1 MAIPAIQPYQM
12 PTASDMPQ
20 NKVSWVPDPN
30 RAVLLIH
37 DMQNYFVDAFTAG
50 ASPVTELSANIRKL
64 KNQCVH
70 FGIPVV
76 YTAQPGSQNPDDRA
90 LLTDFWGPG
99 LNSGPYEE
107 KIITELAP
115 EDDDLVLTKWRYSA
129 FKRTNLLEMMRK
141 EGRDQLIITGIYAHI
156 GCLVTACEA
165 FMEDIKAFFV
175 GDAVADFSLEK
186 HQMALDYAAGRCAF
200 TVMTD
205 SLLDQLQNAPA
216 DVQKTSANTGKKNVF
231 TCENIRKQIAELL
244 QETSEDIT
252 DQEDL
257 LDRGLDSVRIM
268 TLVEQWRR
276 EGAEVTFVELA
287 ERPTIEEW
295 QKLLTTRSQQVLPN
309 ADYL

>member
-20 NKVSWVPDPN
+20 NKVSWVPDPS

-64 KNQCVH
+64 KDQCAQ
-70 FGIPVV
+70 FRIPVV
-76 YTAQPGSQNPDDRA
+76 YTAQPGSQNSADRA

-129 FKRTNLLEMMRK
+129 FKRTNLLEIMRK
-141 EGRDQLIITGIYAHI
+141 QGRDQLIISGIYAHI

-165 FMEDIKAFFV
+165 FMEDIEAFFV

-200 TVMTD
+200 TVTTD
-205 SLLDQLQNAPA
+205 SLLDQLKQAPA
-216 DVQKTSANTGKKNVF
+216 QKTSVTTGKEVF

-244 QETSEDIT
+244 QETPEEIT

-257 LDRGLDSVRIM
+257 LERGLDSVRIM

-295 QKLLTTRSQQVLPN
+295 QKLLTIRSQQVLPN

>member
-12 PTASDMPQ
+12 PTASDLPT

-30 RAVLLIH
+30 RAVFLIH

-64 KNQCVH
+64 KDQCVQL
-70 FGIPVV
+70 GIPVV
-76 YTAQPGSQNPDDRA
+76 YTAQPGSQNPEDRA

-99 LNSGPYEE
+99 LSSGPYEE
-107 KIITELAP
+107 KIVAELAP

-129 FKRTNLLEMMRK
+129 FKRTNLLEIMR
-141 EGRDQLIITGIYAHI
+141 EQGRDQLIISGIYAHI

-165 FMEDIKAFFV
+165 FMEDIEAFFV
-175 GDAVADFSLEK
+175 ADAVADFSRDK
-186 HQMALDYAAGRCAF
+186 HKMALDYAAGRCAF
-200 TVMTD
+200 TLMTD
-205 SLLDQLQNAPA
+205 SLLDQLKHTPSAA
-216 DVQKTSANTGKKNVF
+216 QKPSEKAEKHVF
-231 TCENIRKQIAELL
+231 TCESIRTQIAELL
-244 QETSEDIT
+244 QESPDDIA
-252 DQEDL
+252 DNEDL
-257 LDRGLDSVRIM
+257 LNRGLDSVRIM

-295 QKLLTTRSQQVLPN
+295 QKLLSIRIERVLPN

>member
-1 MAIPAIQPYQM
+1 
-12 PTASDMPQ
+12 
-20 NKVSWVPDPN
+20 
-30 RAVLLIH
+30 
-37 DMQNYFVDAFTAG
+37 
-50 ASPVTELSANIRKL
+50 
-64 KNQCVH
+64 
-70 FGIPVV
+70 
-76 YTAQPGSQNPDDRA
+76 
-90 LLTDFWGPG
+90 
-99 LNSGPYEE
+99 
-107 KIITELAP
+107 
-115 EDDDLVLTKWRYSA
+115 
-129 FKRTNLLEMMRK
+129 
-141 EGRDQLIITGIYAHI
+141 HI

-216 DVQKTSANTGKKNVF
+216 DVQKTSANTGKKSVF

-244 QETSEDIT
+244 QETPEDIT

>member
-20 NKVSWVPDPN
+20 NKVSWVPDPK

-50 ASPVTELSANIRKL
+50 ASPVTELSANIRRL
-64 KNQCVH
+64 KDQCAQL
-70 FGIPVV
+70 GIPVV
-76 YTAQPGSQNPDDRA
+76 YTAQPGSQNPADRA

-115 EDDDLVLTKWRYSA
+115 DNDDLVLTKWRYSA
-129 FKRTNLLEMMRK
+129 FKRTNLLEIMRK
-141 EGRDQLIITGIYAHI
+141 EGRDQLIISGIYAHI

-165 FMEDIKAFFV
+165 FMEDIEAFFV

-205 SLLDQLQNAPA
+205 SLLDQLKNAPA
-216 DVQKTSANTGKKNVF
+216 DTQKTSVNTGKEMF

-244 QETSEDIT
+244 QETPEDIT